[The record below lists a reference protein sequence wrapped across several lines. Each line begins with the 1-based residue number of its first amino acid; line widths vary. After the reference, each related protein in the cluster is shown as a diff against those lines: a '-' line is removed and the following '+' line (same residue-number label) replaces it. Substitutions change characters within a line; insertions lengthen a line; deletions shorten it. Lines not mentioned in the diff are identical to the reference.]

1 MLKKRSGVFTA
12 FDMLIHSFNQSSHG
26 IVATFANCFGIFDKN
41 KRGEGRV
48 KEKPGR
54 KGNGKKN
61 ELKRYKKIVFGAGP
75 KIKQHVVLDRD
86 SPKFGGKLSPA
97 PVLKK
102 KRQKNDGSKKRRR
115 KKNGR
120 KNGNENVFT
129 FLSLQWLHRKIIRNG
144 CGQCAPMSIVDRKEG
159 TEKKTIIISHEKQ
172 NIEGKQKN
180 RILCSKKVLGVDTYI
195 CQENKNEKGHI
206 FFWRHLQRCRLVT
219 NFCTPCIIAC
229 IPCCS
234 LVSC

>member
-12 FDMLIHSFNQSSHG
+12 FGMLVHSFNQSSHG

-102 KRQKNDGSKKRRR
+102 TAKKTMVRKNEGEEEERKKRQRKRFYVLVPAMVASKNNPKWVWSMRAHEHCWQKRR
-115 KKNGR
+115 NG
-120 KNGNENVFT
+120 
-129 FLSLQWLHRKIIRNG
+129 
-144 CGQCAPMSIVDRKEG
+144 
-159 TEKKTIIISHEKQ
+159 EKKTIIISHEKQ

>member
-102 KRQKNDGSKKRRR
+102 TAKKRWFEKTKE
-115 KKNGR
+115 KKKKER
-120 KNGNENVFT
+120 NGNENVFT
-129 FLSLQWLHRKIIRNG
+129 FLSLQWLHRKIIRNE

-159 TEKKTIIISHEKQ
+159 TEKKKQ
-172 NIEGKQKN
+172 SSSVMK
-180 RILCSKKVLGVDTYI
+180 SKT
-195 CQENKNEKGHI
+195 
-206 FFWRHLQRCRLVT
+206 
-219 NFCTPCIIAC
+219 
-229 IPCCS
+229 
-234 LVSC
+234 